1 MPVAKISLKLWNYLF
16 YLGIR
21 KFGLS
26 NLKQTKQR
34 KQRKVAGHMS
44 ILVFLAEFFIKDIP
58 EAAIEAA
65 KRCSAK

>member
-1 MPVAKISLKLWNYLF
+1 MKLSFLSWYSE
-16 YLGIR
+16 IWVI
-21 KFGLS
+21 KFEA
-26 NLKQTKQR
+26 NKKR

-58 EAAIEAA
+58 EAAVEAA